1 MRGYEG
7 GPRGGAS
14 RAAVFGLVG
23 AMLLSAAGCRVNPPR
38 APVDITIDDTR
49 VSPESLTSTSAG
61 AVIVGSMKGIIYR
74 AGPADATARAW
85 IHPDDTN
92 NLQSVFGV
100 LADERSQTLWVCSV
114 ANPFARTVIPPPSA
128 LVAFDLSSGRH
139 KASYPLPGE
148 HAVCNDI
155 AVARNGTVYAT
166 DTPNGRLLE
175 LRRGATALT
184 VYAED
189 ERLKGID
196 GLAFAENGAL
206 YVNIVTRGA
215 LLRVDRDAAGKMQS
229 LTELT
234 LSRPIS
240 GPDGF
245 RPLAGNRFLL
255 AEGSGGRIDE
265 VTIDGDTAKLR
276 TLREGLDGSPGVTRV
291 DGTAYAFE
299 GKIRFLIDPAME
311 GKDPGAFVIHAIPL
325 H

>member
-1 MRGYEG
+1 MRRLGLT
-7 GPRGGAS
+7 
-14 RAAVFGLVG
+14 AAVVL
-23 AMLLSAAGCRVNPPR
+23 AIAGCRVNPPR
-38 APVDITIDDTR
+38 APVDIAIDDTS
-49 VSPESLTSTSAG
+49 VFPESVTSTAAG
-61 AVIVGSMKGIIYR
+61 AVMVGSMKGIIYR
-74 AGPADATARAW
+74 AAPTEPVARAW
-85 IHPDDTN
+85 IHPDATN
-92 NLQSVFGV
+92 GLQSVFGV

-128 LVAFDLSSGRH
+128 LVAFDLSSGRY
-139 KASYPLPGE
+139 KTSYPLPGTRG
-148 HAVCNDI
+148 VCNDI
-155 AVARNGTVYAT
+155 AVAPNGTVYAT

-175 LRRGATALT
+175 LRKGATSLT

-196 GLAFAENGAL
+196 GLAFGENGAL
-206 YVNIVTRGA
+206 YVNIVTHGA
-215 LLRVDRDAAGKMQS
+215 LLRVDRDAAGKMQG
-229 LTELT
+229 LKELT

-245 RPLAGNRFLL
+245 RPIAGNRFLL

-265 VTIDGDTAKLR
+265 VTIEGDTANIR